1 MATLSDEVAAQI
13 MGELHILTE
22 KIEAQQAR
30 TEAVAQLVVDAA
42 KSVNTSKTILHKQNE
57 ALLMDR
63 VKEISLAVQE
73 LRSMQSSIQEA
84 ASVQIAPVIE
94 QMSIQV
100 KALSEKDT
108 YAMKFLIQTKTL
120 LEKTKLSQ
128 NIQNIQIPLC
138 VFLVLAAYS
147 AGRWLH

>member
-1 MATLSDEVAAQI
+1 MVTLSDAVAAQI

-30 TEAVAQLVVDAA
+30 TEAVAQLVIDAA
-42 KSVNTSKTILHKQNE
+42 KSVNASKTILHKQNE

-63 VKEISLAVQE
+63 IKEISVAVQE

-108 YAMKFLIQTKTL
+108 YAMKFMIQTKTL

-128 NIQNIQIPLC
+128 NILIPLC
-138 VFLVLAAYS
+138 VVLVFAAYS

>member
-1 MATLSDEVAAQI
+1 MVTLSDAVAAQI

-108 YAMKFLIQTKTL
+108 YAMKFMIQTKTL

-128 NIQNIQIPLC
+128 NILIPLC
-138 VFLVLAAYS
+138 VVLVFAAYS

>member
-1 MATLSDEVAAQI
+1 MVTLSDAVAAQI